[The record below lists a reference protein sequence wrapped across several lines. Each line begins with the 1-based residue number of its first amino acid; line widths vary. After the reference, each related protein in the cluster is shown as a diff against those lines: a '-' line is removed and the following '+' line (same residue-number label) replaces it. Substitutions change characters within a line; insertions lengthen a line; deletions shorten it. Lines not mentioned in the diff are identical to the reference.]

1 MRILQKKDRMENNTF
16 VLHDDSVNTYGFRL
30 LTAGANLDEF
40 LRNPVMF
47 YHHRDGDLP
56 IGRWENVRV
65 ENGLIYADAIF
76 DEEDEFA
83 LKIKGKVERGFI
95 RMASIGTWAPEEVN
109 YNDALKLPGQ
119 TGPTIT
125 KWTLR
130 EASIV
135 NIGANHNALRMYDR
149 ETGELINLADVCNQF
164 IKKENMTDY
173 RTILGLADTATDADV
188 EAAVKAMKQENEDLQ
203 TANATLQEE
212 NKQLK
217 DNAAAEEAKR
227 VAEQKT
233 QAVALVDAA
242 VRDGRLNASGKDA
255 FLALFDADFEQA
267 KATLDAIPRVKRV
280 TEQIEQ
286 GEVELQDLAKKSWAE
301 LDREGHLLTL
311 KSKSYDL
318 YAQKF
323 KEEFGV
329 DPQ

>member
-1 MRILQKKDRMENNTF
+1 MANNTF
-16 VLHDDSVNTYGFRL
+16 ILHDDSVNTYGFRL

-40 LRNPVMF
+40 QRNPVMF

-56 IGRWENVRV
+56 IGRWENIRV
-65 ENGLIYADAIF
+65 ENGLIYADALF

-109 YNDALKLPGQ
+109 YDEALKLPGQ

-188 EAAVKAMKQENEDLQ
+188 EATVKAMRPEQVEEMGAEIILSNTYPGGES
-203 TANATLQEE
+203 AT
-212 NKQLK
+212 
-217 DNAAAEEAKR
+217 
-227 VAEQKT
+227 
-233 QAVALVDAA
+233 
-242 VRDGRLNASGKDA
+242 
-255 FLALFDADFEQA
+255 
-267 KATLDAIPRVKRV
+267 
-280 TEQIEQ
+280 
-286 GEVELQDLAKKSWAE
+286 
-301 LDREGHLLTL
+301 
-311 KSKSYDL
+311 
-318 YAQKF
+318 
-323 KEEFGV
+323 
-329 DPQ
+329 